1 MKNQAVKIIILSI
14 VAIGLGLG
22 SAYFTRGTSPP
33 PDTKTT
39 SDGQEITAVAPEDK
53 STIKKGDVFGSNN
66 EAVFK
71 DNATGYLQAGGF
83 EDEGSHTLMRAG
95 GKSQYVYLTSS
106 VTDLDKFIGMEI
118 RVWGETFRGEKAGWL
133 MDVGRVEVVDTQG
146 VAPTD

>member
-1 MKNQAVKIIILSI
+1 MKNQVVKIVILSVLAISLGI
-14 VAIGLGLG
+14 VG
-22 SAYFTRGTSPP
+22 SYFTIGTKSAS
-33 PDTKTT
+33 TAVT
-39 SDGQEITAVAPEDK
+39 SSGQAITAVAPQD
-53 STIKKGDVFGSNN
+53 TNAIKKGDIFGSSN
-66 EAVFK
+66 ETVFK
-71 DNATGYLQAGGF
+71 DNAAGYLQSGGF

-133 MDVGRVEVVDTQG
+133 MDVGRVEVIDTDG